1 MKKLFLIA
9 ALILAFCPFS
19 GLSQVATTGYHR
31 TGQVLARAPQGGV
44 TAQVVPYA
52 KIAVTNTATGLAAT
66 IYSDPLLASQLT
78 PPLLTANAS
87 GSYSYYI
94 PLNYCVTE
102 TITSPGQGTQTISN
116 ICINGGGGT
125 TVGIDYNG
133 TPVVPTAGVYNF
145 NATSPI
151 VGTPSGNTITFSC
164 PSCGTSSG
172 GTSVSINGGLT
183 LGNLNLNATTPSA
196 DSAFLAL
203 TPKISGSNA
212 IIEAPYATTSTY
224 GVTEA
229 LTLTTSGTSGP
240 ATLSGYTLNIPQ
252 YSGGGIGNPVTVVT
266 RANPSGLS
274 GTQQLYDPVASVTP
288 WCDIR
293 TQGAIINGSTPID
306 NAVQACDNLLYT
318 LNGGT
323 GTIFL
328 PCIKAGGG
336 AGCYWANPSSLTR
349 TSSGNIKL
357 MIQGGVQVGSTFVVN
372 GVTNVFGDTS
382 GEYGQFQTGS
392 APAFISGPNVAGTLG
407 TVISAAGVQVTVTP
421 TFTSGTIANTP
432 PGSAITIA
440 GTITSSAAASRAYPT
455 SIYGFSIVTVTLAS
469 AIRIPPGEIFT
480 MSGCSD
486 SSFNV
491 TNQAVQASDYT
502 AQTLTFTQTSTTP
515 ATTTGCTVTG
525 FNEDAFESAHLQ
537 CVNGVPYT
545 AKGFS
550 CPSGNTVGSNKWTF
564 AVNHA
569 HSSSDKWGAV
579 AAGPEFNT
587 YGPQTWDSLYISN
600 CSGMCFWADGST
612 NLVMNHVGASASGT
626 ITSGAFELSSNY
638 LSQFHDLFG
647 QIATFPQGGCGGGVY
662 ASCSQPSYPYAL
674 RLDAQA
680 NGIDYN
686 SGVGGCLSCEFDQ
699 GSVFVGGVK
708 IDGSGGPVTGFSTFN
723 STMFEEVWGNAYTI
737 DNRQA
742 IQAETALSLTD
753 QYLQDNVTQLA
764 QYLVGYTDGNVNPSG
779 IVQVQNNQPIDTGAL
794 VNPYFNGSLAVL
806 GANAA
811 SRFIPLNNTAPS
823 GVYNEGNLLAG
834 EIENEGASFG
844 PQIAPYGSLPMTSYS
859 VSAWNA
865 LCVMTANCT
874 ITKVN
879 GPDGP
884 SGQMLAAEMSTST
897 TSVNILISTDT
908 RVVYPGDHYIF
919 WGWARPGSHTNQNYL
934 AGIIDGNIVPAP
946 FSLGAGFYF
955 APTSGT
961 HSPTT
966 NSCSPAGFGSGLILN
981 GWAPIVGV
989 CTATTGSGGSPTTV
1003 LFFLNA
1009 SNGGTFYMWGNQI
1022 AEPGWA
1028 FIPGPN
1034 NPACTAAG
1042 TCNLTADQLE
1052 EARRDQYHGF
1062 VPPGVDVGTAVT
1074 GETVETYSNGPG
1086 NAEMQIVQGNNT
1098 YFADLL
1104 LKNGSSV
1111 WRVVNGG
1118 GGPLGLVNGAVG
1130 GSVLFSF
1137 STTGVLTASGYV
1149 GPATAPSGSCSTN
1162 GEWVFS
1168 QDGHATVCLS
1178 STWTTKI

>member
-1 MKKLFLIA
+1 MMRKTLKALLGLWLFFGVPAFAQYTTVSASSVGGAGHLVANGTIYWQLVTPARIGTAGGQALGVPIA
-9 ALILAFCPFS
+9 ATVTNGAFSISVLDTSLSDPANPCYAVTVIDNLTGRVLLGAGLATNGINVS
-19 GLSQVATTGYHR
+19 
-31 TGQVLARAPQGGV
+31 QGGAYGCV
-44 TAQVVPYA
+44 QPSGSTWSFDSFIPAAPATALVVAGPTGPA
-52 KIAVTNTATGLAAT
+52 GPPGAAGAAGPAGATGPAGSSSGGSITGLA
-66 IYSDPLLASQLT
+66 SD
-78 PPLLTANAS
+78 
-87 GSYSYYI
+87 G
-94 PLNYCVTE
+94 
-102 TITSPGQGTQTISN
+102 
-116 ICINGGGGT
+116 
-125 TVGIDYNG
+125 
-133 TPVVPTAGVYNF
+133 
-145 NATSPI
+145 
-151 VGTPSGNTITFSC
+151 
-164 PSCGTSSG
+164 SSG
-172 GTSVSINGGLT
+172 ILVT
-183 LGNLNLNATTPSA
+183 GNVNSA
-196 DSAFLAL
+196 KLILSA
-203 TPKISGSNA
+203 S
-212 IIEAPYATTSTY
+212 
-224 GVTEA
+224 
-229 LTLTTSGTSGP
+229 
-240 ATLSGYTLNIPQ
+240 
-252 YSGGGIGNPVTVVT
+252 
-266 RANPSGLS
+266 
-274 GTQQLYDPVASVTP
+274 P

-293 TQGAIINGSTPID
+293 SQGAVINGSTDIGA
-306 NAVQACDNLLYT
+306 AVQACDSLLYT

-349 TSSGNIKL
+349 PSSGNIKL
-357 MIQGGVQVGSTFVVN
+357 LIQGGVQVGSTFVVN
-372 GVTNVFGDTS
+372 GATNVFGDTS

-407 TVISAAGVQVTVTP
+407 TAISAAGVQVTVTP
-421 TFTSGTIANTP
+421 TFTSGTMANTP

-440 GTITSSAAASRAYPT
+440 GTITSSATASRAYPT
-455 SIYGFSIVTVTLAS
+455 SIYGYSIVTVTLAS

-662 ASCSQPSYPYAL
+662 AGCSQPSYPYAL

-865 LCVMTANCT
+865 LCVTAGNCT
-874 ITKVN
+874 ITQVN

-884 SGQMLAAEMSTST
+884 SGQMVAAEMSTST
-897 TSVNILISTDT
+897 TSANILISTDT
-908 RVVYPGDHYIF
+908 RVVYPGDHYIV

-934 AGIIDGNIVPAP
+934 AGVVDGAISPAP

-989 CTATTGSGGSPTTV
+989 CTATTGSGGSSTTV
-1003 LFFLNA
+1003 LFFLDA
-1009 SNGGTFYMWGNQI
+1009 SNGGTSYTWGNQI

-1042 TCNLTADQLE
+1042 TCNLSADQIE

-1062 VPPGVDVGTAVT
+1062 APPNMPAGVAATADPIAVPDIQATILYEASGTT
-1074 GETVETYSNGPG
+1074 LPSCTTS
-1086 NAEMQIVQGNNT
+1086 
-1098 YFADLL
+1098 
-1104 LKNGSSV
+1104 LKGDR
-1111 WRVVNGG
+1111 RVVSDATS
-1118 GGPLGLVNGAVG
+1118 PTFLGTYASG
-1130 GSVLFSF
+1130 GSV
-1137 STTGVLTASGYV
+1137 VV
-1149 GPATAPSGSCSTN
+1149 PVECNGSN
-1162 GEWVFS
+1162 WV
-1168 QDGHATVCLS
+1168 TY
-1178 STWTTKI
+1178 